1 MSAMGSATW
10 PLFFLCL
17 TLSAALFGQWVLQRG
32 RRQLLASTIFLAAAG
47 AIFIADKLIITET
60 KRVEAGIYGLAKA
73 FQAGDVERCLDFFS
87 AQDKADRQLVGQA
100 AGMVEIEGPIRI
112 SDMTVEMSS
121 AESRAIAKFRASATA
136 KYQGHSDRGHT
147 RWELTWQREG
157 NDWKIVRVRRL
168 RFIGEG
174 EASPLSVME

>member
-1 MSAMGSATW
+1 MGSATW

-17 TLSAALFGQWVLQRG
+17 ILSAGLFGQWVLQRS
-32 RRQLLASTIFLAAAG
+32 RRQLVASVVFFAAAG
-47 AIFIADKLIITET
+47 AIFLADRLIVTES

-73 FQAGDVERCLDFFS
+73 FQAGNVDRCLEFFS
-87 AQDKADRQLVGQA
+87 PQDKADRQLVGQA

-112 SDMTVEMSS
+112 SDLSIEMSS
-121 AESRAIAKFRASATA
+121 AQSRAVATFRASATA
-136 KYQGHSDRGHT
+136 KFQGHSDRGHT
-147 RWELTWQREG
+147 RWELTWQHEG

-174 EASPLSVME
+174 EASPLSLME